1 MGSMNKQKI
10 IGISGYSGSGK
21 TTLLKKIITLLVEQN
36 FKVGSLKHAHHD
48 IEVDIPGKDS
58 YQLRKAGSLQTIVAC
73 DERYAVICET
83 PNKPTD
89 LITLINQFN
98 DIDII
103 LIEGFKH
110 EKIPKIICHRKANKK
125 SLYIDE
131 FTIAVA
137 SDRPLETSLP
147 VLDINQPIQIVEF
160 IKSYLFKQ

>member
-1 MGSMNKQKI
+1 MGSMNNQKI

-21 TTLLKKIITLLVEQN
+21 TTLLKKIIALLVEQN
-36 FKVGSLKHAHHD
+36 FKVGSIKHAHHD

-58 YQLRKAGSLQTIVAC
+58 YELRKAGSLQTIVAC
-73 DERYAVICET
+73 DKRYAVFHET

-110 EKIPKIICHRKANKK
+110 EKIPKIICHHKTNKK
-125 SLYIDE
+125 ALYIDE

-137 SDRPLETSLP
+137 SDEPLTTSLP
-147 VLDINQPIQIVEF
+147 VLDINQPLQLVEF
-160 IKSYLFKQ
+160 IKNYLFKQ

>member
-1 MGSMNKQKI
+1 MNKQKI

-125 SLYIDE
+125 ALYIDE

-137 SDRPLETSLP
+137 SDGALETSLP
-147 VLDINQPIQIVEF
+147 VLDINQPLQIVEF